1 MLLEGTGHVIRMDQ
15 GRRDKKIFE
24 TKSEGSRRTGI
35 PGQRW
40 LEDMREDLREDLRE
54 TKVKRWR
61 QKTVGGEEGASV
73 IKEAKNVRG
82 PKSQGVSKNFL
93 CFTPCIVI

>member
-54 TKVKRWR
+54 TKVRDGDRR
-61 QKTVGGEEGASV
+61 QSVGKKG
-73 IKEAKNVRG
+73 R
-82 PKSQGVSKNFL
+82 P
-93 CFTPCIVI
+93 